1 MADKNAL
8 VGLANAEAHLEL
20 RFSHNIIEHLGLK
33 LYQNKPTN
41 VLAELVSNSWDADAK
56 HVWVTLRNAADETP
70 ASIAVADDGEGMSR
84 ADLAG
89 KYLIVGK
96 PKRSKSTPTETSPGG
111 RVLMGR
117 KGIGKLAP
125 FGVARTVDLLT
136 CKAGRVTWLRFDY
149 DAIRGEGDN
158 AEPGALAT
166 YRPLL
171 VYKESPLDAVDFEK
185 GGEEKETVKAFL
197 SNVGDNQTKSGTLV
211 LASRLTL
218 KRQINPATLKESLG
232 RRFTVTLARAD
243 FDVRVN
249 EESLSV
255 KDVFPDW
262 DLRIP
267 ETGTAEEEVQTPEG
281 VKKVKYWVGFVKEA
295 TWPAE
300 QAGVGIYAHGKI
312 AQDRPYFFE
321 VKGVEVFTRYM
332 YGVVEADWIDELN
345 EDAISTDRTSID
357 WQNEAFANLKVWGAK
372 KVRTWVPQYQ
382 ALRKEHANEEN
393 SKLIDEAVV
402 KNVGLQIRPTEK
414 AHLLSLLNE
423 VTPRLAKDPEP
434 KAKFV
439 EAAMRAWVHDPA
451 RKLIKKLW
459 EEAADIGPDQFVGT
473 VMRLADELVP
483 ESLSLAVVF
492 SQRVYALHKLQDRI
506 AHGKET
512 NLQALIEEFPWIL
525 SQAYERF
532 FARRELKTICDEAEK
547 NGEFTIRPVY
557 TNTEQ
562 AQKTKPDF
570 VFLGTPEER
579 NILVVELKS
588 PNETAGHLEHEQLYS
603 YVSYLTGRFASSTVE
618 GILVARDFAPSIG
631 RLKTELMQHLDWD
644 TLLKKSRRNH
654 MELLA
659 ALLGGVEAD
668 ANDSRVQQICELGGA
683 PVRGFL
689 EDMAKVDDR
698 FKGLVTKL
706 EPKLSA

>member
-1 MADKNAL
+1 MADADEEEK
-8 VGLANAEAHLEL
+8 LEL

-56 HVWVTLRNAADETP
+56 HVWVTLRNATDGTP
-70 ASIAVADDGEGMSR
+70 ASIAVADNGEGMSK

-96 PKRSKSTPTETSPGG
+96 PKRNKNTPAERSPGG

-136 CKAGRVTWLRFDY
+136 CKGGQVSWLRFDY
-149 DAIRGEGDN
+149 DKIRGEGEN
-158 AEPGALAT
+158 AEPGELAT
-166 YRPLL
+166 YRPIL
-171 VYKESPLDAVDFEK
+171 VYKDSPLDGVDSQQ
-185 GGEEKETVKAFL
+185 GGEERETVSAFL
-197 SNVGDNQTKSGTLV
+197 KNVADSPNKSGTLV

-249 EESLSV
+249 EQSLSS

-267 ETGTAEEEVQTPEG
+267 ETGTAEEDVQTPDG

-295 TWPAE
+295 SWPAE

-321 VKGVEVFTRYM
+321 IKGVEVFTRYM
-332 YGVVEADWIDELN
+332 YGVVEADWIDELS

-357 WQNEAFANLKVWGAK
+357 WQNEAFADLKVWGAK
-372 KVRTWVPQYQ
+372 KVRSWVSAYQ
-382 ALRKEHANEEN
+382 ALRKDRAGDEN
-393 SKLIDEAVV
+393 SKLIDEAVER
-402 KNVGLQIRPTEK
+402 NAGLQIRPTEK
-414 AHLLSLLNE
+414 AHLLGLLNE
-423 VTPRLAKDPEP
+423 VTPRLTKDPEP

-451 RKLIKKLW
+451 RRLIKKLW
-459 EEAADIGPDQFVGT
+459 EEAADIAPDQFVGT

-532 FARRELKTICDEAEK
+532 FARRELKTICEEAEAS
-547 NGEFTIRPVY
+547 GEFTIRPVY
-557 TNTEQ
+557 ANTEQ

-570 VFLGTPEER
+570 VFLGTPEDR

-588 PNETAGHLEHEQLYS
+588 PNETAGHIEHEQLYS

-618 GILVARDFAPSIG
+618 GILVARDFSPSIG

-644 TLLKKSRRNH
+644 TLLKRSRRNH

-668 ANDSRVQQICELGGA
+668 ANDSRVQQICELGGE
-683 PVRGFL
+683 PVRDFL
-689 EDMAKVDDR
+689 KDMASADDR
-698 FKGLVTKL
+698 FLGFVKKL
-706 EPKLSA
+706 EPKLST

>member
-1 MADKNAL
+1 MNANS
-8 VGLANAEAHLEL
+8 GERLEL

-41 VLAELVSNSWDADAK
+41 VLAELVSNSWDADAR
-56 HVWVTLRNAADETP
+56 HVWVTLRNAADSSP
-70 ASIAVADDGEGMSR
+70 ASIAVADDGEGMSK
-84 ADLAG
+84 ADLAD

-96 PKRSKSTPTETSPGG
+96 PKRNKNTPTETSARG

-136 CKAGRVTWLRFDY
+136 CKTNKVSWLRFDY
-149 DAIRGEGDN
+149 DEIRGEGEN
-158 AEPGALAT
+158 AEPGELAT

-171 VYKESPLDAVDFEK
+171 LYKESPLENVDSNQ
-185 GGEEKETVKAFL
+185 GGEEKETVRAFL
-197 SNVGDNQTKSGTLV
+197 RNVADNPSKSGTLV

-218 KRQINPATLKESLG
+218 QRQINPATLKESLG
-232 RRFTVTLARAD
+232 RRFTVTLARSD

-249 EESLSV
+249 EQPLTSQ
-255 KDVFPDW
+255 DVFPEW

-267 ETGTAEEEVQTPEG
+267 QTGTAEEEVQTTVG

-321 VKGVEVFTRYM
+321 IKGVEVFTRYM
-332 YGVVEADWIDELN
+332 YGVIEADWIDELS

-357 WQNEAFANLKVWGAK
+357 WQNEAFADLKIWGAK
-372 KVRTWVPQYQ
+372 KVRNWVSEYQ
-382 ALRKEHANEEN
+382 ALRKDHAREEN
-393 SKLIDEAVV
+393 SKLIDEAVQR
-402 KNVGLQIRPTEK
+402 NTGLQIRETEK
-414 AHLLSLLNE
+414 AHLLGLLSE
-423 VTPRLAKDPEP
+423 VTPRLSKDPEP
-434 KAKFV
+434 KVKFV

-451 RKLIKKLW
+451 RRLIKKLW
-459 EEAADIGPDQFVGT
+459 EQAADVAPDQFVGT

-532 FARRELKTICDEAEK
+532 FARRELKTICEDAEK

-557 TNTEQ
+557 ANSEQ

-570 VFLGTPEER
+570 VFLGTPEDR

-588 PNETAGHLEHEQLYS
+588 PNETAGHIEHEQLYS

-618 GILVARDFAPSIG
+618 GILVARDFSPSIG
-631 RLKTELMQHLDWD
+631 KLKTELMQHLDWD
-644 TLLKKSRRNH
+644 MLLKKSRRNH

-659 ALLGGVEAD
+659 ALLGGAEAD
-668 ANDSRVQQICELGGA
+668 ANDSRVQQICELGGE
-683 PVRGFL
+683 PVRDFL
-689 EDMAKVDDR
+689 EDMAIVDDR
-698 FKGLVTKL
+698 FRGLVKKL

>member
-1 MADKNAL
+1 MDASSEEK
-8 VGLANAEAHLEL
+8 LEL

-41 VLAELVSNSWDADAK
+41 VLAELVSNSWDADAS
-56 HVWVTLRNAADETP
+56 HVWVTLRNTADGSPT
-70 ASIAVADDGEGMSR
+70 SIAVADDGEGMSK
-84 ADLAG
+84 ADLSG

-96 PKRSKSTPTETSPGG
+96 PKRNKNTPTETSPGG

-136 CKAGRVTWLRFDY
+136 CKASKVSWLRFDY
-149 DAIRGEGDN
+149 DEIRGEGEN
-158 AEPGALAT
+158 AEPGELAT

-171 VYKESPLDAVDFEK
+171 LYKESPLESIDFNK

-197 SNVGDNQTKSGTLV
+197 KNVADNASKSGTLV

-232 RRFTVTLARAD
+232 RRFTVTLARSD

-249 EESLSV
+249 EQSLTSQ
-255 KDVFPDW
+255 DVFPEW

-267 ETGTAEEEVQTPEG
+267 QTGTAEEEVQTTVG

-321 VKGVEVFTRYM
+321 IKGVEVFTRYM
-332 YGVVEADWIDELN
+332 YGVIEADWIDELN

-357 WQNEAFANLKVWGAK
+357 WQNEAFIDLKAWGAK
-372 KVRTWVPQYQ
+372 KVRSWVSEYQ
-382 ALRKEHANEEN
+382 SLRKEHAREEN
-393 SKLIDEAVV
+393 SKMIDEAV
-402 KNVGLQIRPTEK
+402 KRNTGLQIRETEK
-414 AHLLSLLNE
+414 AHLLGLLNE

-434 KAKFV
+434 KVKFV

-451 RKLIKKLW
+451 RRLIKKLW
-459 EEAADIGPDQFVGT
+459 EEAADVAPEQFVGT

-532 FARRELKTICDEAEK
+532 FARRELKTICEEAEK

-557 TNTEQ
+557 ANSEQ

-579 NILVVELKS
+579 NILIVELKS
-588 PNETAGHLEHEQLYS
+588 PNETAGHIEHEQLYS

-618 GILVARDFAPSIG
+618 GILVARDFSPSIG
-631 RLKTELMQHLDWD
+631 KLKTELMQHLDWD

-668 ANDSRVQQICELGGA
+668 ANDSRVQQICELGGE
-683 PVRGFL
+683 PVRDFL
-689 EDMAKVDDR
+689 TDMATVDDR
-698 FKGLVTKL
+698 FQGLVKKL

>member
-1 MADKNAL
+1 VADPSNE
-8 VGLANAEAHLEL
+8 VRLEL

-56 HVWVTLRNAADETP
+56 HVWVTLRNSAAGAP
-70 ASIAVADDGEGMSR
+70 ASIAVADDGEGMSKS
-84 ADLAG
+84 DLAG

-96 PKRSKSTPTETSPGG
+96 PKRNKSTPAETSPGG
-111 RVLMGR
+111 RALMGR

-136 CKAGRVTWLRFDY
+136 CKEGRVAWLRFDY
-149 DAIRGEGDN
+149 DEIRGEGEN
-158 AEPGALAT
+158 SEPGELAT
-166 YRPLL
+166 YHPVL
-171 VYKESPLDAVDFEK
+171 VYKETALDDVDSGK
-185 GGEEKETVKAFL
+185 GGEEEETVKAFL
-197 SNVGDNQTKSGTLV
+197 KNVGDNPRKSGTLV

-218 KRQINPATLKESLG
+218 KRQINPATLKEALG
-232 RRFTVTLARAD
+232 RRFTVTLARSD

-249 EESLSV
+249 EQLLSS

-267 ETGTAEEEVQTPEG
+267 ETGTMEEDVQTHEG
-281 VKKVKYWVGFVKEA
+281 LKKVKYWVGFVKEA

-300 QAGVGIYAHGKI
+300 QAGVGVYAHGKI

-321 VKGVEVFTRYM
+321 IKGVEVFTRYM
-332 YGVVEADWIDELN
+332 YGVIEADWIDELD

-357 WQNEAFANLKVWGAK
+357 WQNEAFGDLKTWGAK
-372 KVRTWVPQYQ
+372 KIRSWVSAYQ
-382 ALRKEHANEEN
+382 SLRKEHASEEN
-393 SKLIDEAVV
+393 SKLIDETVERSA
-402 KNVGLQIRPTEK
+402 GLQIRPTEK
-414 AHLLSLLNE
+414 AHLLGLLNE

-439 EAAMRAWVHDPA
+439 EATMRAWVHDPA
-451 RKLIKKLW
+451 RRLIKKLW
-459 EEAADIGPDQFVGT
+459 EEAADIAPDQFVGT

-532 FARRELKTICDEAEK
+532 FARRELKTICDEAER

-557 TNTEQ
+557 TNSDQ

-570 VFLGTPEER
+570 VFLGTPEDR

-588 PNETAGHLEHEQLYS
+588 PCETAGHIEHEQLYS

-618 GILVARDFAPSIG
+618 GILVARDFSPSIG

-644 TLLKKSRRNH
+644 MLLKKSRRNH

-668 ANDSRVQQICELGGA
+668 ANDSRVQQICELGGQ
-683 PVRGFL
+683 PVRDFL
-689 EDMAKVDDR
+689 NDMAAVDDR
-698 FKGLVTKL
+698 FRGLVKKL
-706 EPKLSA
+706 EQKLST

>member
-1 MADKNAL
+1 MADSNS
-8 VGLANAEAHLEL
+8 EERLEL

-56 HVWVTLRNAADETP
+56 RVWVTLRNAADDTP
-70 ASIAVADDGEGMSR
+70 ASIAVADDGEGMSK
-84 ADLAG
+84 ADLAT

-96 PKRSKSTPTETSPGG
+96 PKRNKSTPSETSPGG

-136 CKAGRVTWLRFDY
+136 CKAGKISWLRFDY
-149 DAIRGEGDN
+149 DEIRGEGEN
-158 AEPGALAT
+158 AEPGELAT
-166 YRPLL
+166 YRPIL
-171 VYKESPLDAVDFEK
+171 VYKESPLESVDSEK

-197 SNVGDNQTKSGTLV
+197 KNVGESESKSGTLV

-232 RRFTVTLARAD
+232 RRFTVTLARSD

-249 EESLSV
+249 EESLST

-267 ETGTAEEEVQTPEG
+267 ETGTAEEDVQTPDG

-332 YGVVEADWIDELN
+332 YGVIEADWIDELS

-357 WQNEAFANLKVWGAK
+357 WQNEAFADLKVWGAK
-372 KVRTWVPQYQ
+372 KVRSWVTDYQ
-382 ALRKEHANEEN
+382 ALRKEHAREEN
-393 SKLIDEAVV
+393 SKLIDEAVER
-402 KNVGLQIRPTEK
+402 NSGLQIRPTEK
-414 AHLLSLLNE
+414 AHLLGLLNE
-423 VTPRLAKDPEP
+423 VTPRLTKDPEP

-451 RKLIKKLW
+451 RRLIKNLSVNNVYV
-459 EEAADIGPDQFVGT
+459 QFD
-473 VMRLADELVP
+473 LA
-483 ESLSLAVVF
+483 
-492 SQRVYALHKLQDRI
+492 
-506 AHGKET
+506 
-512 NLQALIEEFPWIL
+512 
-525 SQAYERF
+525 
-532 FARRELKTICDEAEK
+532 
-547 NGEFTIRPVY
+547 
-557 TNTEQ
+557 
-562 AQKTKPDF
+562 
-570 VFLGTPEER
+570 
-579 NILVVELKS
+579 
-588 PNETAGHLEHEQLYS
+588 
-603 YVSYLTGRFASSTVE
+603 
-618 GILVARDFAPSIG
+618 
-631 RLKTELMQHLDWD
+631 
-644 TLLKKSRRNH
+644 
-654 MELLA
+654 
-659 ALLGGVEAD
+659 
-668 ANDSRVQQICELGGA
+668 
-683 PVRGFL
+683 
-689 EDMAKVDDR
+689 
-698 FKGLVTKL
+698 
-706 EPKLSA
+706 

>member
-1 MADKNAL
+1 MAESSSEDR
-8 VGLANAEAHLEL
+8 LEL

-56 HVWVTLRNAADETP
+56 RVWVTLRNAADDTP
-70 ASIAVADDGEGMSR
+70 ASIAVADDGEGMSK
-84 ADLAG
+84 ADLAT

-96 PKRSKSTPTETSPGG
+96 PKRNKNTPSETSPGG

-136 CKAGRVTWLRFDY
+136 CKAGQISWLRFDY
-149 DAIRGEGDN
+149 DQIRGEGEN
-158 AEPGALAT
+158 AEPGELAT
-166 YRPLL
+166 YRPILI
-171 VYKESPLDAVDFEK
+171 YKESSLESVDSEK

-197 SNVGDNQTKSGTLV
+197 KNVGESVSKSGTLV

-232 RRFTVTLARAD
+232 RRFTVTLARSD

-249 EESLSV
+249 EQSLST

-267 ETGTAEEEVQTPEG
+267 ESGTTEEDVQTPDG
-281 VKKVKYWVGFVKEA
+281 VKKVRYWVGFVKEA

-332 YGVVEADWIDELN
+332 YGVIEADWIDELN

-357 WQNEAFANLKVWGAK
+357 WQNEAFANLKVWGGK
-372 KVRTWVPQYQ
+372 MVRSWVTDYQ
-382 ALRKEHANEEN
+382 ALRKEHALEEN
-393 SKLIDEAVV
+393 SKLIDEAVER
-402 KNVGLQIRPTEK
+402 NTGLQIRPTEK
-414 AHLLSLLNE
+414 AHLLGLLNE
-423 VTPRLAKDPEP
+423 VTPRLTKDPEP

-451 RKLIKKLW
+451 RRLIKKLW
-459 EEAADIGPDQFVGT
+459 EEAADIAPDQFVGT

-532 FARRELKTICDEAEK
+532 FARRELKTICEEAEK

-557 TNTEQ
+557 ANTEQ

-588 PNETAGHLEHEQLYS
+588 PNETAGHIEHEQLYS
-603 YVSYLTGRFASSTVE
+603 YVSYLTGR
-618 GILVARDFAPSIG
+618 
-631 RLKTELMQHLDWD
+631 
-644 TLLKKSRRNH
+644 
-654 MELLA
+654 
-659 ALLGGVEAD
+659 
-668 ANDSRVQQICELGGA
+668 
-683 PVRGFL
+683 
-689 EDMAKVDDR
+689 
-698 FKGLVTKL
+698 
-706 EPKLSA
+706 